1 MSKVFVIIILFLMV
15 FMSIAGFIV
24 QNNSIASPND
34 TSTNVVSELSNISIV
49 DYGFGVRTKTSNCS
63 FDYLPLPDPECTT
76 GAVFPNL
83 TKEDICW
90 SGYSASVRDVSES
103 LKNEV
108 YESYGVY
115 SREPYE
121 FEIDHL
127 VPLSLASTNDI
138 SNLFPQKYNMTLGAY
153 TKDKV
158 ENCFHRKVCD
168 GTLDLT
174 LAQQIMAKN
183 WTLGIAMCGVSDG

>member
-1 MSKVFVIIILFLMV
+1 MGKVVVVLIILLMV
-15 FMSIAGFIV
+15 SMTIAGFIV
-24 QNNSIASPND
+24 ENNSDAGEVIGSPDNSIAP
-34 TSTNVVSELSNISIV
+34 VVV
-49 DYGFGVRTKTSNCS
+49 DSDFGVRTKSSGCS
-63 FDYLPLPDPECTT
+63 FDYLPLADPSCTV

-83 TKEDICW
+83 TKDDICW

-121 FEIDHL
+121 YEIDHY
-127 VPLSLASTNDI
+127 VPLSIGGSNDV
-138 SNLFPQKYNMTLGAY
+138 SNLFPEKYNMTLGAR

-168 GTLDLT
+168 GSLDLS
-174 LAQQIMAKN
+174 LAQHIMATN
-183 WTLGIAMCGVSDG
+183 WTEGMDLCGVVDG